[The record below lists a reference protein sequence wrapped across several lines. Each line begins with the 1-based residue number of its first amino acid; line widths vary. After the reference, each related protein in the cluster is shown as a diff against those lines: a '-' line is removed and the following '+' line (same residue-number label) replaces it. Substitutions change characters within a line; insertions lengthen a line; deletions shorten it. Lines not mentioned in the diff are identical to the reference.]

1 MNIYGFFVQPFLL
14 GVSSGLFCVSYC
26 VPFIAPYMVLEE
38 RKKTENSLVVLKI
51 LLGRLLG
58 YLCFGAFFGFLGE
71 QVTNQT
77 VDAAMKASLMI
88 LSIILIL
95 YTLEIIKRKK
105 ESCPIFW
112 LKNKTPVLMGFLM
125 GVKICPPVL
134 MALMYIFTLHNFLAG
149 LFFFSFFF
157 LGTSIYFLPLT
168 FLGFLNKIKE
178 FQLAG
183 RISALIV
190 GITFFIYNFYTIL
203 KMFNLGI

>member
-1 MNIYGFFVQPFLL
+1 MDIYSFFVQPFLL

-38 RKKTENSLVVLKI
+38 RKKKENFLVVLKI

-71 QVTNQT
+71 QITNQT
-77 VDAAMKASLMI
+77 VDAVMKVSLMI

-95 YTLEIIKRKK
+95 YTLEIIKREK
-105 ESCPIFW
+105 ESCPVFG
-112 LKNKTPVLMGFLM
+112 LKNKTPILMGFLM
-125 GVKICPPVL
+125 GVKICPSVL

-168 FLGFLNKIKE
+168 FLGGLGKTKE

-183 RISALIV
+183 RVSALIV
-190 GITFFIYNFYTIL
+190 GTTFFVYNLYAIL
-203 KMFNLGI
+203 KMFNLEV